1 MLSTLE
7 VEKRRRS
14 TTAEST
20 AGPDQSMLCSGHG
33 ASLDPERRAV
43 LQTRGYVALEPVR
56 KTSLQEQARVW
67 RTTEAES
74 SLPLSVS
81 SVPLDVNFFL
91 NNLLHNQG
99 P

>member
-56 KTSLQEQARVW
+56 KTSLQERARVW

-91 NNLLHNQG
+91 NNLLHKQG

>member
-56 KTSLQEQARVW
+56 KTYLQE
-67 RTTEAES
+67 
-74 SLPLSVS
+74 
-81 SVPLDVNFFL
+81 
-91 NNLLHNQG
+91 
-99 P
+99 